1 MNMKRLTVFCGA
13 GLSLCLWSAA
23 AVWAGQNPAPAAQSK
38 AAEAAEAAA
47 DHAGAYYHY
56 MLARRF
62 QELAGIN
69 NRGDYLDRA
78 IAEYKKAME
87 ADPKSLFLRVE
98 LAELYFRMGRIA
110 DAVRDTEEVLKI
122 NPDQEDAHRLLA
134 HIYWRNLGQS
144 QGDQVA
150 KESLAKAII
159 HFEALSRLN
168 PKEVDND
175 IVLGRLYRMNNQ
187 FEKAEEIYKRILNT
201 SPDSKAAIDGLAQLH
216 FDHGDF
222 DNVIELLKRIS
233 VEEMDS
239 RQLGMLAYAYQQTR
253 DFENAISLYEKS
265 LAESPDNADVRRAY
279 ADALAGAGRHA
290 AARTELQKIIRLQ
303 PEDGLAHLRL
313 GQLDRQ
319 EGRFEEARKEL
330 DRAKVLLPESVEV
343 PFQIVLLED
352 AVGNEAKAVEL
363 LQGLIEQSDRAN
375 GQYTAGEASN
385 RAVFLERLGLIYRS
399 QEKFEEAINTF
410 KQAGALGGEQAARAE
425 ALTAETLRLSRQ
437 PQKALEAAA
446 AALAKFPKDRALR
459 SLYATL
465 LGEQGKVDESV
476 QELRSML
483 VGSPSDREV
492 YLTIAQV
499 CSQAKRFTEAEAA
512 AAKALELSKNAGEQ
526 EYPHFVLGSIYERQK
541 NYDKAEEHFR
551 QVLSTN
557 PLNAAAFNYLG
568 YMLADRGVRLE
579 ESVRFIQKALEI
591 EPGNGAYLDSLGWAY
606 YKMNRFDLAEPNL
619 EKAAKLITGD
629 PTIQEHLGH
638 VYLELGKTREAQ
650 AAWEKAL
657 QEWPTAVSS
666 EFDAEQASKLRKKL
680 EELKSGQIKA
690 KTSSR

>member
-1 MNMKRLTVFCGA
+1 MKRMFAFLGA
-13 GLSLCLWSAA
+13 GLSLCLWAAA
-23 AVWAGQNPAPAAQSK
+23 AVWAGQGTAPAAPSK
-38 AAEAAEAAA
+38 PEESAEAAV

-62 QELAGIN
+62 QEMAGLN

-87 ADPKSLFLRVE
+87 ADPESLFLRVE
-98 LAELYFRMGRIA
+98 LAELYARMGRIA
-110 DAVRDTEEVLKI
+110 DAVRDTEGVLKI

-168 PKEVDND
+168 PKDVDND
-175 IVLGRLYRMNNQ
+175 LVLGRLYRLNNQ
-187 FEKAEEIYKRILNT
+187 TDKAAEIYKKILT
-201 SPDSKAAIDGLAQLH
+201 SSPDSKAAISDLAQLH

-222 DNVIELLKRIS
+222 EDVIELLRR
-233 VEEMDS
+233 VPVDEMDA

-253 DFENAISLYEKS
+253 NFENAINLYEKS
-265 LAESPDNADVRRAY
+265 LAESPENPDVRRAY
-279 ADALAGAGRHA
+279 ADALAGAGRYA
-290 AARTELQKIIRLQ
+290 AARAELQKIIRLQ
-303 PEDGLAHLRL
+303 PEDGLAYLRL

-343 PFQIVLLED
+343 PFQMVLLED
-352 AVGNEAKAVEL
+352 AVGNDAKAVEL
-363 LQGLIEQSDRAN
+363 LQGLIEQSERPN
-375 GQYTAGEASN
+375 GQYTVGEAGN

-399 QEKFEEAINTF
+399 QEKFEEAIGAF

-425 ALTAETLRLSRQ
+425 ALMAETLRLSRQ
-437 PQKALEAAA
+437 PEKALEATT
-446 AALAKFPKDRALR
+446 AALEKYPKARALR
-459 SLYATL
+459 SLHATL
-465 LGEQGKVDESV
+465 LGEQGKVEEAV
-476 QELRSML
+476 QDLRSL
-483 VGSPSDREV
+483 LAGTPADREV

-499 CSQAKRFTEAEAA
+499 YSQAKRFTDAEAA
-512 AAKALELSKNAGEQ
+512 ALKALELSKNAGEQ
-526 EYPHFVLGSIYERQK
+526 EYPHFVLGSVYERQK

-551 QVLSTN
+551 EVLNMN

-579 ESVRFIQKALEI
+579 ESVKFIQKALEI

-619 EKAAKLITGD
+619 ERAAKIVSGD

-657 QEWPTAVSS
+657 EEWPTAVSS
-666 EFDAEQASKLRKKL
+666 EFDAEQANKLRKKL
-680 EELKSGQIKA
+680 EELKSGQVKA
-690 KTSSR
+690 RTAPR